1 MSFRKTATNSFFGNF
16 LYDQVLDKDHFL
28 VRLRHEV
35 EWSDLCTGLMKAY
48 KGGGEYGPSV
58 YAPDLL
64 LRYLLIPYLF
74 GISERETEQLVNVHL
89 LAKYFV
95 GLGVSDAPPD
105 HSTLTVFKRRVAKIK
120 GGRGYATFWDKIF
133 RKVLRQAQ
141 GKGIVLGSIQIIDS
155 THTTADVNLPQER
168 QRKRDGQSPVD
179 PEAKG
184 GVKRVENKNIKTKS
198 GVFVK
203 AVVPVT
209 IYGYKTHTSMNAGTN
224 LVTSFTTTPAN
235 ENDGK
240 QFIPLVK
247 KDQEVNQNIQ
257 AVTADRGY
265 DDGENF
271 LHCQNKGLVP
281 AIAMRKTRTAPVW
294 DELRKIPLYRE
305 SLHLRGR
312 IEAKF
317 GEVKTNHSFHRCRYR
332 GLARYHIQA
341 TLTLLTA
348 NLKRIMLLTETN
360 TRDYCI
366 HPVFVTTS

>member
-1 MSFRKTATNSFFGNF
+1 MSFRKTETDSFFGSF

-28 VRLRHEV
+28 VRLRHEI
-35 EWSDLCTGLMKAY
+35 EWSDLCLGLMKAY

-64 LRYLLIPYLF
+64 LRYLLVPYLF
-74 GISERETEQLVNVHL
+74 GISEREAEQLVNVHL

-105 HSTLTVFKRRVAKIK
+105 HSTLTVFKHRVAKVK

-133 RKVLRQAQ
+133 RKVLHQAQ
-141 GKGIVLGSIQIIDS
+141 DKGIILGSIQIIDS
-155 THTTADVNLPQER
+155 THTTADVNQPGEK
-168 QRKRDGQSPVD
+168 QRKRDGLPPVD

-184 GVKRVENKNIKTKS
+184 GVKRVETKIIKTKS
-198 GVFVK
+198 GAFVK

-209 IYGYKTHTSMNAGTN
+209 IYGYKTHASMNAETN
-224 LVTSFTTTPAN
+224 LVTSFTTTSAN

-240 QFIPLVK
+240 QFIPLVT
-247 KDQEVNQNIQ
+247 KDQEVNKNMK

-271 LHCQNKGLVP
+271 LHCQNRDLVP
-281 AIAMRKTRTAPVW
+281 AIAMRKIRTAPVW
-294 DELRKIPLYRE
+294 DRLREEPLYQQA
-305 SLHLRGR
+305 LHFRGR

-317 GEVKTNHSFHRCRYR
+317 GEVKTNHRFHRCRYR

-341 TLTLLTA
+341 TLTMLTA
-348 NLKRIMLLTETN
+348 NLKRMMLLTSMD
-360 TRDYCI
+360 TRSYCI
-366 HPVFVTTS
+366 HPIFVTTS